1 MMINCLGRR
10 KMNDLLEIKIL
21 CSKVC
26 LLLATASDGTAYQ
39 FNDILYRLCIS
50 DFVDS
55 NGEMNNASVKNI
67 NSVLFYT
74 IYLSHALSR
83 LNAFGLIINDGGF
96 VRKTF
101 SSDLYYQR
109 CIDSKNNSIL
119 AVIHQLS
126 CTNKYCEDVE
136 SIEAKYKLLCEK
148 YIEKKIKEEFE

>member
-1 MMINCLGRR
+1 
-10 KMNDLLEIKIL
+10 MNDLLEIKIL

-26 LLLATASDGTAYQ
+26 LLLATASDGTAYE

-55 NGEMNNASVKNI
+55 NGDMNNASVKNI

-74 IYLSHALSR
+74 KYLSHALSR
-83 LNAFGLIINDGGF
+83 LNACGLIINDGGF

-126 CTNKYCEDVE
+126 CTNKYCKDVE